1 MFTFL
6 LDECI
11 PWRLASAIATWNAE
25 NPEYAIDALSVGDPP
40 DLPLGSA
47 DPDILRWAERNG
59 RAVVTTDYSTMPGHL
74 TDLLAAGGHLAGM
87 ILPRPEANLGQLVQ
101 SLVVI
106 AFAGS
111 PDDLFDNLTYIP
123 L

>member
-11 PWRLASAIATWNAE
+11 PWELASAIATWNAE
-25 NPEYAIDALSVGDPP
+25 HPEYAIDALSVGDPP
-40 DLPLGSA
+40 DLPLSSA
-47 DPDILRWAERNG
+47 DPDILRWAGRNG
-59 RAVVTTDYSTMPGHL
+59 RVVVTNDYSTMPGHL
-74 TDLLAAGGHLAGM
+74 ADLLATGGHLAGM
-87 ILPRPEANLGQLVQ
+87 LLPRPEANLGQLVQ
-101 SLVVI
+101 CLVVI

-111 PDDLFDNLTYIP
+111 PDDLFDNLMYIP